1 MQIFKGTFLSRGY
14 KVIEAFT
21 LTKKYFLM
29 NEDFLFYLWKFRLLV
44 QGIKTTEGENIE
56 IIQPG
61 TLNQDAG
68 PDFFDARIRIG
79 NTLWA
84 GNIEMH
90 VNSSDWKKH
99 GHQHD
104 ERYQNIILHVVY
116 NDDEPVMLK
125 NGQAIPTLII
135 KDAFNDD
142 LFDKYRR
149 YMKGKSW
156 VACEKNF
163 PVMATSDIQPWIDS
177 LIHERL
183 TAKVASIER
192 ALILQCFNWEQT
204 LYQFLASNF
213 GFKLNSHAFELLAR
227 SLPIQIINEHRHN
240 LFELEALLFGQAGF
254 LYQEYDDEYFHKL
267 RNEYLLYRKR
277 YLLRPIDVHLWNFL
291 RLRPS
296 NFPTIR
302 LAQFAYLLGQSGNL
316 FDLFIKSRKINKLY
330 KHLMTGTSAYWH
342 THYNF
347 DKPSAKSRKQIGKE
361 SIQLIIINTIVP
373 FNYVYGLIKDKPA
386 YTRKAI
392 AYLKALPPERNHV
405 ILKWKSIGADIPS
418 AFESQAYL
426 QLKKIRCEHKQCLE
440 CKIGEQVMKDI
451 RV

>member
-1 MQIFKGTFLSRGY
+1 
-14 KVIEAFT
+14 
-21 LTKKYFLM
+21 M
-29 NEDFLFYLWKFRLLV
+29 NEDFLFYLWKSRLLK
-44 QGIKTTEGENIE
+44 QGLKTTEGEDIA

-61 TLNQDAG
+61 SLNTDAG
-68 PDFFDARIRIG
+68 PDFFDARIRIN

-90 VNSSDWKKH
+90 VNSSDWGKH

-116 NDDEPVMLK
+116 NDDEPVLLK
-125 NGQAIPTLII
+125 NGQAIPTLILT
-135 KDAFNDD
+135 DTFADD

-149 YMKGKSW
+149 YMKRKSW
-156 VACEKNF
+156 VACERHF
-163 PVMATSDIQPWIDS
+163 PDVETTDIQPWISS
-177 LIHERL
+177 LAHERL
-183 TAKVASIER
+183 NAKAASIER

-254 LYQEYDDEYFHKL
+254 LYQDYEDEYFKKL
-267 RNEYLLYRKR
+267 KNEYLLYRKR
-277 YLLRPIDVHLWNFL
+277 YSLSPIDVHLRNFL
-291 RLRPS
+291 RLCPP

-302 LAQFAYLLGQSGNL
+302 IAQFAYLLGQSGNF
-316 FDLFIKSRKINKLY
+316 FDLFIKSRKIDKLY
-330 KHLMTGTSAYWH
+330 KQLKTGTSVYWH
-342 THYNF
+342 THYTF
-347 DKPSAKSRKQIGKE
+347 DKPSPKSRKQLGKE

-373 FNYVYGLIKDKPA
+373 FNYVYGLIKDKPG
-386 YTRKAI
+386 YTKKAI
-392 AYLKALPPERNHV
+392 EYLKSLPPEKNHV
-405 ILKWKSIGADIPS
+405 INKWKSIDADIPS

-426 QLKKIRCEHKQCLE
+426 QLKKTRCENKQCLE

-451 RV
+451 YV